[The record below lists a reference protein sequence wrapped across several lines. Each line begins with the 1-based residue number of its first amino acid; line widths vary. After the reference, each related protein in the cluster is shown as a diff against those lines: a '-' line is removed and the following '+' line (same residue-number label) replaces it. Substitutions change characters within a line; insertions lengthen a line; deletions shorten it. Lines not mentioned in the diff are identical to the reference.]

1 LLLIQK
7 QQPSVNA
14 VKDLGVPEAMNDQDY
29 GNRRSSFDLTPS
41 SPPWHGD
48 HDDDTMTPTTIEPT
62 NGTRDAEEVDP
73 IAPSSIKDTVQYNT
87 IAVIRQKI
95 IFNVMP
101 VPIIHTER
109 RGLTVI
115 KRGV

>member
-1 LLLIQK
+1 MIQK
-7 QQPSVNA
+7 QQPSVDT
-14 VKDLGVPEAMNDQDY
+14 VKRSSVPEAATDQDY
-29 GNRRSSFDLTPS
+29 GNRRSSFDVRS
-41 SPPWHGD
+41 SPPHWHGD
-48 HDDDTMTPTTIEPT
+48 HDDDTMTSTTTEPT
-62 NGTRDAEEVDP
+62 NGARDTEDVDP
-73 IAPSSIKDTVQYNT
+73 MAPSSIKDTVQYNT